1 MSRSVDVIM
10 SLDLGLIRRQL
21 KAACPFGHC
30 IFLIIPISNHEG
42 QVMGSSYI
50 LEVRELELDKI
61 GGWIDSL
68 LGLFW
73 VVRRVD

>member
-1 MSRSVDVIM
+1 
-10 SLDLGLIRRQL
+10 
-21 KAACPFGHC
+21 
-30 IFLIIPISNHEG
+30 
-42 QVMGSSYI
+42 MGSSYI